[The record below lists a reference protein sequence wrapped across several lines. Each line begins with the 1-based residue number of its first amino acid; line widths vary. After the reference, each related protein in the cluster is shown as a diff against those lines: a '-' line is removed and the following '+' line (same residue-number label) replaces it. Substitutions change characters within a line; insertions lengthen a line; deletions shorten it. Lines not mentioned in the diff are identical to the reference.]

1 MNISEHIDKIK
12 EKAISTF
19 QYWSTG
25 IWSDT
30 KVSFKTNFI
39 KTVNISVK
47 SFMSADIQ
55 TQACA
60 MTYRTMLAIVPAL
73 ALLFAIGRG
82 FGFQGLLNEELYQI
96 FPSQKALIDR
106 VLGFVDSYLD
116 QASEGLFVGVGLVFL
131 LYTIISL
138 LINMED
144 SFNLIWNVR
153 AGRSIVRKITDYTS
167 MLLILPV
174 LMICSGGLRIFLSTN
189 LQNLL
194 DFNFMT
200 PILTAIFEV
209 GSFIFICLFFTAVF
223 MMVPNTKVQ
232 FQNAAIAGLFT
243 GAGFVLLQWAFVSGQ
258 LYVAKYNAI
267 YGSFSFLPL
276 FMIWM
281 QLVWMIVMIGS
292 LICYASQ
299 NIFQFTFSDKISNIS
314 QAYSTKVALAI
325 ATVIVKKFISGQRPV
340 TDAELIKDYGIPSRL
355 VTTVTGRLVDAG
367 ILSIVMLTDHKEAT
381 GYQPALPTDQLS
393 VSFVIN
399 KLNFLG
405 NRAFIPY
412 FDEHF
417 PGITKV
423 SDQIYDLITRGVGD
437 TLLQDIDIK
446 ENISTIQV

>member
-19 QYWSTG
+19 QYWSSG

-30 KVSFKTNFI
+30 RVTFKTNLI
-39 KTVNISVK
+39 KTINISVK
-47 SFMSADIQ
+47 SFLSADIQ

-60 MTYRTMLAIVPAL
+60 MTYRTMLAIVPAM

-96 FPSQKALIDR
+96 FPSQKVLIDR

-116 QASEGLFVGVGLVFL
+116 QASEGIFVGVGLVFL
-131 LYTIISL
+131 LYTVISL

-153 AGRSIVRKITDYTS
+153 TGRSFVRKITDYTS

-200 PILTAIFEV
+200 PILTAVFEI

-223 MMVPNTKVQ
+223 MMVPNTKVR
-232 FQNAAIAGLFT
+232 FQNAALAGVFT
-243 GAGFVLLQWAFVSGQ
+243 GAGFILLQWAFVTGQ

-325 ATVIVKKFISGQRPV
+325 ATVIVKKFNSGQRPV

-367 ILSIVMLTDHKEAT
+367 ILSIVMLNDHKEAT

-417 PGITKV
+417 PGIAKV
-423 SDQIYDLITRGVGD
+423 SDQIYDLITRGVGG